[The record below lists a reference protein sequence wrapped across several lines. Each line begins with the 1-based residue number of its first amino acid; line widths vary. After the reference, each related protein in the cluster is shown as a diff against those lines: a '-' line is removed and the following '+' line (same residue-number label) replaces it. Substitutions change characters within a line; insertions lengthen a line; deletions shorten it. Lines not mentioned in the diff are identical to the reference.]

1 MAEHQFNADL
11 TAAKIRLVDALNSFK
26 NSLVPRLYV
35 ENLIKSGEKQI
46 GLSFETAEK
55 PVFARNHDPQ
65 LITASTNA
73 RLRQLYS
80 EKAGLQPILQVSFG
94 VDGYHVWSWFG
105 PQLAH
110 LNEDVRQLIEAAAAI
125 YVADMVY
132 EQPVMEERPDALAGL
147 YKNRRIA
154 RKLSGSN
161 ADAMQNILYNYISDF
176 SYVPNKPGICFQMG
190 SSGFDSRY
198 LYCYQ
203 RKIGEYSYLYGGYL
217 VIFASADLKVANIV
231 KDVLKAT
238 DPGIS
243 RGFYDKS
250 PYPVNCLIQSQNDL
264 KLVSNVPTELVG
276 FNLTTSEN
284 YPLPRYLSVS
294 LSIKDLKH
302 NYQQKLQRIATIARL
317 TVAAVFMLSVYF
329 VLFGMPR
336 FMRLRLRV
344 LVILALVLLMPYV
357 LLGYFCFSLLESS
370 QNLAKYELK
379 AESDNMLYRT
389 RKYFFDQRLQFAL
402 HSLKSKDRLTHL
414 MSLPA
419 EEINNMASE
428 KVVNVGS
435 RIDLAFVRN
444 DGVSRYFRDPDESR
458 NALPR
463 VDEMMSVKY
472 LNNLGV
478 MSKDTPRVKKLLDQI
493 VLADG
498 FMDNMRQDYY
508 EHSIMQHEAAETA
521 DLRKI
526 DNFSSMIFYLIPAA
540 EDPTL
545 AVAAFAMASVANSGN
560 MLVNPAEFSGQV
572 YAETTQS
579 ARHNFALG
587 MRRVDDSILCWWP
600 EHISHGAPLRQ
611 LLDRAISARSSGSR
625 ADYRGEGGR
634 VEQYYFENDLPVV
647 ISVISQGF
655 PDFFMQLLVG
665 IFPLALLVVVLLS
678 LFLFADILTV
688 LFIVPVKGFQ
698 KAASQIGDGNWQVR
712 VEIPDNDEFSL
723 LAASFNRMALG
734 LEQREKMRRFVS
746 EDLYNQLGQQKLN
759 EEPRLARASLLA
771 SDIRG
776 FTRLSE
782 KTDPQHIVSLLNDY
796 FTEMESAIT
805 SCGGHIERL
814 VGDAVVAVFY
824 DSDEGA
830 CEQRATL
837 AAWRMRARLARL
849 NQQRQAANL
858 FTIDNGIGIATGNV
872 FSGMAGPQTG
882 RRIFSVIGGV
892 PQKAEKIESL
902 TRTVD
907 SRILL
912 CPDTVARL
920 DSRYRIEDV
929 SSQTGICV
937 YALVNCEDTD
947 GC

>member
-11 TAAKIRLVDALNSFK
+11 AAAKIRLVDALNSFK
-26 NSLVPRLYV
+26 DSLVPRLYV

-110 LNEDVRQLIEAAAAI
+110 LNEDVRQLIEAVAAI
-125 YVADMVY
+125 YVADIVY

-203 RKIGEYSYLYGGYL
+203 QKIGDSSYLYGGYL

-344 LVILALVLLMPYV
+344 LVVLALVLLMPYV

-379 AESDNMLYRT
+379 AESNNMLYRT

-402 HSLKSKDRLTHL
+402 HSLKSKDRLTRL

-419 EEINNMASE
+419 EEISNMASE

-463 VDEMMSVKY
+463 VD
-472 LNNLGV
+472 
-478 MSKDTPRVKKLLDQI
+478 
-493 VLADG
+493 
-498 FMDNMRQDYY
+498 
-508 EHSIMQHEAAETA
+508 
-521 DLRKI
+521 
-526 DNFSSMIFYLIPAA
+526 
-540 EDPTL
+540 
-545 AVAAFAMASVANSGN
+545 
-560 MLVNPAEFSGQV
+560 
-572 YAETTQS
+572 
-579 ARHNFALG
+579 
-587 MRRVDDSILCWWP
+587 DSILCWWP
-600 EHISHGAPLRQ
+600 EHISPGAPLRQ

-746 EDLYNQLGQQKLN
+746 EDLYN
-759 EEPRLARASLLA
+759 
-771 SDIRG
+771 
-776 FTRLSE
+776 
-782 KTDPQHIVSLLNDY
+782 
-796 FTEMESAIT
+796 
-805 SCGGHIERL
+805 
-814 VGDAVVAVFY
+814 
-824 DSDEGA
+824 
-830 CEQRATL
+830 
-837 AAWRMRARLARL
+837 
-849 NQQRQAANL
+849 
-858 FTIDNGIGIATGNV
+858 
-872 FSGMAGPQTG
+872 
-882 RRIFSVIGGV
+882 
-892 PQKAEKIESL
+892 
-902 TRTVD
+902 
-907 SRILL
+907 
-912 CPDTVARL
+912 
-920 DSRYRIEDV
+920 
-929 SSQTGICV
+929 
-937 YALVNCEDTD
+937 
-947 GC
+947 